1 MQNNRST
8 FAILF
13 YLNTSKKKKS
23 GNCPIMGRISVDG
36 KSSAFTTGLEL
47 LPEQW
52 DAKKG
57 IATGKSQEETTI
69 NKQIE
74 NYRAEL
80 VRHYKTL
87 LENKSYITAEILK
100 NAIKGIGVKQNSLIQ
115 EFAALVEE
123 KRQSV
128 GILIVRTT
136 YVHLC
141 RSYQHLKEFLQYK
154 YGVTDIPF
162 TQV

>member
-23 GNCPIMGRISVDG
+23 GNCPVMGRISVDG
-36 KSSAFTTGLEL
+36 KSSAFSTGLEL
-47 LPEQW
+47 SPEKW
-52 DAKKG
+52 DAKQG
-57 IATGKSQEETTI
+57 VAIGKTKEETTI

-100 NAIKGIGVKQNSLIQ
+100 NAIKGIGIKGMLR
-115 EFAALVEE
+115 A
-123 KRQSV
+123 
-128 GILIVRTT
+128 
-136 YVHLC
+136 
-141 RSYQHLKEFLQYK
+141 
-154 YGVTDIPF
+154 
-162 TQV
+162 